1 MTLRFN
7 PSAGT
12 IVVTAVISGNSI
24 EAAARL
30 ALDTGANMTMLNREL
45 ASNLGYDLESP
56 DRMVRIATA
65 SGIVRAP
72 QLAIRRLEALGNERR
87 EFPIICHSLPRGVSV
102 DGLLG
107 LDFFRGQRLTI
118 DFREGLITL
127 D

>member
-12 IVVTAVISGNSI
+12 IVVTAVISGNST

-30 ALDTGANMTMLNREL
+30 ALDTGANMTMLNRGL

-72 QLAIRRLEALGNERR
+72 QLAIRRLQALGNER
-87 EFPIICHSLPRGVSV
+87 
-102 DGLLG
+102 
-107 LDFFRGQRLTI
+107 LDFL
-118 DFREGLITL
+118 
-127 D
+127 